1 MKAIALRTIL
11 LPFLVGLLLG
21 GQSAWAQDEDIIASL
36 QRVSGSVSVQ
46 QARTKAK
53 VTGRNGLLLRAG
65 DTIITAE
72 NSRATIKFRTGSE
85 VRLFPRTNF
94 VVEAKEEKG
103 KGRFFNVNL
112 VMKLGSFWGNFVK
125 RRQVANISTP
135 TATIGIKGTT
145 LRVVDR
151 SSKARVSLTEGL
163 IDVSNERETVELQP
177 GKRIRDF
184 GPTESIANKVED
196 IPYKLDLKSEKREL
210 EFTNRRPE
218 EVFVTVQL
226 IDIKSGKPIR
236 RSGPVYLRSNYDKI
250 TYPAKADL
258 DQRGFLRVPLQI
270 APPEPADAKL
280 SGNVYVWAVL
290 DQEEADDTAEGRI
303 LFKIPVPAGKTK
315 IRVESQSGSTK
326 RVQ

>member
-1 MKAIALRTIL
+1 MNFIALRIIL
-11 LPFLVGLLLG
+11 VSFVVGLLFG
-21 GQSAWAQDEDIIASL
+21 GQAAWAQNDEIIASL

-46 QARTKAK
+46 QARANAT
-53 VTGRNGLLLRAG
+53 VTARNGLLLRAG

-85 VRLFPRTNF
+85 IRLFPRTNF

-103 KGRFFNVNL
+103 KGRFFKINL

-151 SSKARVSLTEGL
+151 NGKARVALTEGL

-184 GPTESIANKVED
+184 GAVESIANKIED
-196 IPYKLDLKSEKREL
+196 IPYKLDVKSEKRKL
-210 EFTNRRPE
+210 EFPNKRSE
-218 EVFVTVQL
+218 EVFLTVQL
-226 IDIKSGKPIR
+226 INIKSGRPIR

-250 TYPAKADL
+250 TYPARANL
-258 DQRGFLRVPLQI
+258 DERGFVRVALQI
-270 APPEPADAKL
+270 APPEASDAKMN
-280 SGNVYVWAVL
+280 GNLFIWAVL

-303 LFKIPVPAGKTK
+303 LFKIPVPSGKTR
-315 IRVESQSGSTK
+315 IRVESQTGSSK
-326 RVQ
+326 QVQ